1 MGFDRCCDGQH
12 SFIKVAN
19 QFRWERVHGDLP
31 KSIGQCVN
39 LLTNEHMLLTD
50 ACDQFLSFCRIERR
64 LSSNT
69 LCAYDHDLKRFK
81 SFVGRRDLTDALELN
96 QLRSFLETMQF
107 KYHLAP
113 ATVRRRMACIK
124 AFSRYCAQKL
134 GIENPFA
141 VWHPAIKQPKT
152 LPKALTFSE
161 IEKLTRERAL
171 SNIEEATVFYVL
183 LLGATGIRV
192 SELCAIRV
200 EDVEDKGKRVRIQG
214 KGSKERF
221 VYIGHADLQ
230 SLLWS
235 RVQDAVRSYEDG
247 LIFRNT
253 LGRPLTPQVLRRNIH
268 DLCRAQGVRRRV
280 TPHMLRHTAATL
292 LIERGTDIRLVQRLL
307 GHASIST
314 TEIYTHVSDR
324 ALAAAISEA
333 DIIGS
338 LIS

>member
-1 MGFDRCCDGQH
+1 
-12 SFIKVAN
+12 
-19 QFRWERVHGDLP
+19 
-31 KSIGQCVN
+31 
-39 LLTNEHMLLTD
+39 MLLTD
-50 ACDQFLSFCRIERR
+50 ACDQFLSFCRVERR

-69 LCAYDHDLKRFK
+69 LCAYEHDLKRFK
-81 SFVGRRDLTDALELN
+81 LFVGRRDLSEALHLE
-96 QLRSFLETMQF
+96 QLRLFLETMQF
-107 KYHLAP
+107 KNHLAP

-134 GIENPFA
+134 GVENPFA
-141 VWHPAIKQPKT
+141 IWHPTIKQPKT

-161 IEKLTRERAL
+161 VEKLTRDRAL
-171 SNIEEATVFYVL
+171 SDIEQATVFYVL

-192 SELCAIRV
+192 SELCAVRV
-200 EDVEDKGKRVRIQG
+200 EDVEDKGTRVRIHG

-221 VYIGHADLQ
+221 VYIGHPELQ
-230 SLLWS
+230 SLLLS
-235 RVQDAVRSYEDG
+235 RAQVAGKQFEDG
-247 LIFRNT
+247 FIFRNS

-268 DLCRAQGVRRRV
+268 DLCKAQGVQRRV

-324 ALAAAISEA
+324 ALASAISEA
-333 DIIGS
+333 DVVGS
-338 LIS
+338 LIN